1 MVSYDYMVNPMNAI
15 PKKTS
20 KTRGQKRVAKTRR
33 KLKEAALDAFSEK
46 GFEATTVEDITE
58 KADLGKGTLYSHF
71 ADKEEM
77 VITLI
82 EDAINNLIGRL
93 RSYPDEPES
102 LEDVLEHFLNA
113 HYDFFTENS
122 EEFILLFQGRL
133 FLKLHGASPEDMEE
147 PYLRYLGEIEGQVA
161 RFISPE
167 LNQAKI
173 RRLAC
178 AVAGFISGYFSFA
191 MIGMSENEIETS
203 VKPLKNAFVKTLC
216 TFLGG
221 E

>member
-1 MVSYDYMVNPMNAI
+1 MVIYDYLVTFMNAKT
-15 PKKTS
+15 KKSS

-33 KLKEAALDAFSEK
+33 KLKEAALDVFSEK
-46 GFEATTVEDITE
+46 GVEATTVEDITE
-58 KADLGKGTLYSHF
+58 KADLGKGTLYRHF

-77 VITLI
+77 VITLVDEAI
-82 EDAINNLIGRL
+82 EHLIVRL
-93 RSYPDEPES
+93 CSYPGKPET

-113 HYDFFTENS
+113 HYDFFAENS

-133 FLKLHGASPEDMEE
+133 FLKLQGDTPEDLEE
-147 PYLRYLGEIEGQVA
+147 PYLRYLGEIEDQISQY
-161 RFISPE
+161 ISPKID
-167 LNQAKI
+167 LAKI

-191 MIGMSENEIETS
+191 MIGMDEDEIKSS
-203 VKPLKNAFVKTLC
+203 VKPLKKAFVRALC
-216 TFLGG
+216 TFLGR